1 MGSMERI
8 FKNEFI
14 DASWDASQDFLFIK
28 WFPTTTDM
36 SEDQYTSTILT
47 ITEIIQDKGIRKWL
61 GEATE
66 YAYTISNEL
75 QEWLSQDIN
84 KAWVYAGL
92 EKMAIIVPTDYIT
105 QISVQLSIE
114 EIEENQVTQKFDT
127 QYFDEL
133 QQALDWLEVS
143 TPQVTLLNM
152 V

>member
-1 MGSMERI
+1 MERI
-8 FKNEFI
+8 LKNEFI
-14 DASWDASQDFLFIK
+14 DVSWDASQDFLFIK
-28 WFPTTTDM
+28 WFPTTADM
-36 SEDQYTSTILT
+36 TENQYRSTILI
-47 ITEIIQDKGIRKWL
+47 ITEIIQDKGVKKWL

-114 EIEENQVTQKFDT
+114 EIEENQVTQNFTT
-127 QYFDEL
+127 QYFDDMME
-133 QQALDWLEVS
+133 ALSWLAI
-143 TPQVTLLNM
+143 TNINLLNFALN
-152 V
+152 